1 MKNPMAEIMPS
12 DFLNLY
18 IWVLTMEQKHGILTV
33 LVQVIQF
40 ERRRSMINLDY
51 KSGKSIHEQ
60 IYDNIKALIVNGA
73 LKEDDKLPSVRE
85 MSISL
90 TVNPNTVQKAYK
102 ELEND
107 GYIYSVKAKGNFV
120 AKIEKADREKTE
132 RLLQDL
138 RRTLSELKFSGVE
151 EDEIISTVKEIYK
164 EEKHD

>member
-1 MKNPMAEIMPS
+1 
-12 DFLNLY
+12 
-18 IWVLTMEQKHGILTV
+18 
-33 LVQVIQF
+33 
-40 ERRRSMINLDY
+40 MIHLDY

-60 IYDNIKALIVNGA
+60 IYDNIKSHIINGI

-107 GYIYSVKAKGNFV
+107 GFIYSVKAKGNFV
-120 AKIEKADREKTE
+120 ARCEKAGKEKTE
-132 RLLQDL
+132 KLLESLKQ
-138 RRTLSELKFSGVE
+138 TLSELKFSGVE
-151 EDEIISTVKEIYK
+151 EDRIVSTVKEIYK